1 MCFAAGTRT
10 ELALPSK
17 RRSGGRGARSE
28 WLEAGDH
35 PRGGGVQDVHHC
47 RNHAECAHSPVN
59 LLAHFHGVK
68 CCLCESA
75 LPHSKLRALLLCGA
89 PKISLLH
96 GVEVQSVAC
105 STWLT
110 AELGPAAV
118 AKHMVAV
125 STNLKLVKEFG
136 IDPENAFAFWD
147 WVGGRYSVCSAVGV
161 LPLSLQYGF
170 EITEK
175 FLQGVVLGCWRHS
188 YICKATQ
195 GFLMAASFN
204 TMADPFQGS
213 AMGSTMFQ
221 LSLFWH
227 VLLDV
232 HHGCVKLSDLGLHKT
247 GAHDVDEHFRTAPFE
262 DNIPVLLGMM
272 GVWNT
277 TFLGYPSLAIL
288 PYTQALSKL
297 APHIQQVSTCM

>member
-1 MCFAAGTRT
+1 MACSAASVKFG
-10 ELALPSK
+10 LPAASFVLYFLY
-17 RRSGGRGARSE
+17 GR
-28 WLEAGDH
+28 
-35 PRGGGVQDVHHC
+35 
-47 RNHAECAHSPVN
+47 
-59 LLAHFHGVK
+59 
-68 CCLCESA
+68 
-75 LPHSKLRALLLCGA
+75 
-89 PKISLLH
+89 PKISLH
-96 GVEVQSVAC
+96 GFEVQTVAC
-105 STWLT
+105 RTWLT

-136 IDPENAFAFWD
+136 IDPANAFAFWD

-175 FLQGVVLGCWRHS
+175 FLQGVVLGCCCQSCIARQHMAFSWQLPS
-188 YICKATQ
+188 YTI
-195 GFLMAASFN
+195 
-204 TMADPFQGS
+204 
-213 AMGSTMFQ
+213 GSTMFQ
-221 LSLFWH
+221 SPLLGMAARGAHDFVHNPNFSL
-227 VLLDV
+227 L
-232 HHGCVKLSDLGLHKT
+232 KT

-262 DNIPVLLGMM
+262 DNIPVLLGML

-297 APHIQQVSTCM
+297 APHIQQVSIRI